1 VREIAPE
8 GQGARRLVRVMIGT
22 TAFGLLISLVAIPMH
37 APARFV
43 GIALLLFGT
52 GAAGA
57 TFLWLW
63 LRNSRL
69 LLGAGQVGLRDAFG
83 RDQLW
88 PRRTSTACWT
98 SRLIYTRNAAS
109 QRAVYVISNEG
120 RRLAILGVQPWG
132 TEAIGEFARATG
144 KQLEVSEQPISAK
157 DFRKEFPHAM
167 SWASVHPTLISR
179 GLHPRTRT
187 RRSGGG
193 RRRPAVAEPLTELV
207 GGNPSGPDL
216 PA

>member
-1 VREIAPE
+1 
-8 GQGARRLVRVMIGT
+8 MIGT
-22 TAFGLLISLVAIPMH
+22 TAFGLLVSLVAVPMH

-43 GIALLLFGT
+43 GIGLLLFGT

-83 RDQLW
+83 RDRLW
-88 PRRTSTACWT
+88 PTSDIDRLLDLT
-98 SRLIYTRNAAS
+98 LIYTKNAPS

-144 KQLEVSEQPISAK
+144 KQLEVREQPIAAK

-167 SWASVHPTLISR
+167 SWASVHPTLIVASIF
-179 GLHPRTRT
+179 GIALAVPVAAVVALLW
-187 RRSGGG
+187 RSH
-193 RRRPAVAEPLTELV
+193 
-207 GGNPSGPDL
+207 
-216 PA
+216 